1 MHMEFYYVWCYS
13 FPESLVKRGVSIMSG
28 IQRIILVNNSRLLRE
43 MLHSIF
49 GKAEHLQ
56 VVREVSDQEE
66 PPAAIEE
73 LEAEWLVISLTL
85 DESLPDW
92 VDRYISKHPFTRLL
106 AVSTDC
112 SKVKMKWLE
121 SHEENLEDLSL
132 NDLIHILES
141 DPNKL
146 EPLRSS
152 SF

>member
-1 MHMEFYYVWCYS
+1 
-13 FPESLVKRGVSIMSG
+13 MSG
-28 IQRIILVNNSRLLRE
+28 IQRIILVNSSRLLRE
-43 MLHSIF
+43 MLHSVF

-56 VVREVSDQEE
+56 VVREVGDQEE
-66 PPAAIEE
+66 SPAAIEE
-73 LEAEWLVISLTL
+73 LEAEWLVISLPL
-85 DESLPDW
+85 DMGLPDW

-121 SHEENLEDLSL
+121 AHEENLEDLSL

-141 DPNKL
+141 DPSDL